1 MCDPATLLAGGLSA
15 LGSLLGMGQSQPAPP
30 PNPAAPALA
39 NEDRAP
45 GATVR
50 LGAGKEDKTSTDAV
64 AGPVLGFTE
73 RRASGTSL
81 TRGRSGL
88 AI

>member
-15 LGSLLGMGQSQPAPP
+15 LGSILGMGQTQPP
-30 PNPAAPALA
+30 PPTPAAPVLPP
-39 NEDRAP
+39 NDRAP

-50 LGAGKEDKTSTDAV
+50 LGTGKEDQTTDTNT
-64 AGPVLGFTE
+64 GPVLGFTE
-73 RRASGTSL
+73 RRATGKSL

>member
-15 LGSLLGMGQSQPAPP
+15 LGGLLGMTQSQPAPP
-30 PNPAAPALA
+30 QAAMPVLPDQ
-39 NEDRAP
+39 DRAP

-50 LGAGKEDKTSTDAV
+50 LGAGKEDKTTDGV